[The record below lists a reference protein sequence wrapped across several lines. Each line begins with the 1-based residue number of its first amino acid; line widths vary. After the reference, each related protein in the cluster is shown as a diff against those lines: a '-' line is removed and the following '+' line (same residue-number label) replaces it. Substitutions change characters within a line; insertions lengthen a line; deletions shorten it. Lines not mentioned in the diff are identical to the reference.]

1 MCSGAQTAEQI
12 FSASKIPTSLLLLGW
27 DVGSCVAVG
36 RGSVWVAE
44 PLVLH

>member
-27 DVGSCVAVG
+27 DVGSCVAVR
-36 RGSVWVAE
+36 RGSVWAAE